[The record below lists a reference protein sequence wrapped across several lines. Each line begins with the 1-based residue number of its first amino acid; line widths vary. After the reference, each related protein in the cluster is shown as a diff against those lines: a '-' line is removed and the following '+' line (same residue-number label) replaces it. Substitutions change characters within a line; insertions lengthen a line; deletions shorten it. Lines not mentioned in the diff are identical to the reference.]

1 MCLIIAAP
9 NGGAP
14 DMEQVMAGWR
24 DNPDSWGIMAAHKRR
39 LTIRRGLCT
48 ESLLAAIAD
57 IGESPW
63 AIHFRW
69 ATHGR
74 TDLSNAHP
82 FKITRSLYMMHN
94 GVIDIDCTAD
104 PLRSDTYH
112 YSRYLQDIG
121 VKPDN
126 INAAEREQEIG
137 RGNKLVFL
145 DNTGRLTIANERA
158 GEWIDGH
165 WYSNTHSMHRA
176 KFKWGRIWSPPNELP
191 NDSAAPNDD
200 ADWDYCDYCGAVENL
215 TLTDNLDRLCG
226 DCITWEGAHERY
238 EKYFA
243 HHR

>member
-24 DNPDSWGIMAAHKRR
+24 DNPDAWGIMAAHKRR
-39 LTIRRGLCT
+39 LVIRRGLCT

-112 YSRYLQDIG
+112 YARYLQSIG
-121 VKPDN
+121 VTPRN

-145 DNTGRLTIANERA
+145 DNTGRVTIANERA
-158 GEWIDGH
+158 GEWVDGH
-165 WYSNTHSMHRA
+165 WYSNTHSMRRYFTPRWNWKQYA
-176 KFKWGRIWSPPNELP
+176 PPNELP
-191 NDSAAPNDD
+191 DNSGE
-200 ADWDYCDYCGAVENL
+200 ADCCDYCGAAENL

-226 DCITWEGAHERY
+226 DCLTWEGAYERDY
-238 EKYFA
+238 EKFFA